1 MKKHFIPAILLVLSC
16 MCFSQVVIDT
26 PYVVGTWRGF
36 TAGAVS
42 YTFDD
47 GCANQFTVAV
57 PMFNAKNFYL
67 TLFTV
72 VTGGLF
78 PGWAKVDTA
87 AAHGHEVASHTMTHT
102 SLQGMAAV
110 TQNSELK
117 NSKDS
122 INKYIP
128 GRQCITMAYPY
139 CNRGTDS
146 ICAKYYIAGRTCS
159 GQIVPKNPTNFMDIS
174 SFLCGPEYG
183 GATTTAALNTLANN
197 AANSN
202 GWCVYLF
209 HGVENDG
216 GYSPIS
222 TAALQG
228 NVDYMSAN
236 SGRYWVETFGNV
248 TRYIKE
254 RNASSVR
261 GVSRTADSITLRV
274 TDTLND
280 TVFNYPIS
288 IRRPLPAG
296 WTTPAV
302 LQGGIPLTAQFKDS
316 NSIRY
321 VTFDAVPDRGNVLIL
336 RNGTGVK
343 MQEPDLS
350 GTGNLKVW
358 FNRDGLAFSLP
369 ASAGLILDISLYDL
383 KGAQIADMK
392 VNRKGRDV
400 GSIRLPGTIAKCALY
415 VVRISDGRLSWSK
428 QCFPQ

>member
-1 MKKHFIPAILLVLSC
+1 
-16 MCFSQVVIDT
+16 
-26 PYVVGTWRGF
+26 
-36 TAGAVS
+36 
-42 YTFDD
+42 
-47 GCANQFTVAV
+47 
-57 PMFNAKNFYL
+57 MFNAKNFHL

-72 VTGGLF
+72 VTGGMF
-78 PGWAKVDTA
+78 PGWSVLQSA
-87 AAHGHEVASHTMTHT
+87 AANGHEIASHTMTHI
-102 SLQGMAAV
+102 SLQGATAA
-110 TQNSELK
+110 TQNYELK

-122 INKYIP
+122 INKYVP

-248 TRYIKE
+248 TRYIME
-254 RNASSVR
+254 RNAASVR
-261 GVSRTADSITLRV
+261 GVSRTVDSITLRV
-274 TDTLND
+274 TDTLAD
-280 TVFNYPIS
+280 SIFNYPIS
-288 IRRPLPAG
+288 IRRPLPSG

-336 RNGTGVK
+336 RNGTGV
-343 MQEPDLS
+343 QRYNAVAAAASDVE
-350 GTGNLKVW
+350 VW
-358 FNRDGLAFSLP
+358 FNRTGLMFSVP
-369 ASAGLILDISLYDL
+369 AAARSQLDIALYDL
-383 KGAQIADMK
+383 KGALIMDVKASRGTSG
-392 VNRKGRDV
+392 VGRV
-400 GSIRLPGTIAKCALY
+400 RLREAVTRPGLY
-415 VVRISDGRLSWSK
+415 IVRISDGQSWWSIRCLM
-428 QCFPQ
+428 Q

>member
-1 MKKHFIPAILLVLSC
+1 MKKLKTAAVILVSAGI
-16 MCFSQVVIDT
+16 CFSQIVIDT
-26 PYVVGTWRGF
+26 PYTVGTWRGF
-36 TAGAVS
+36 CPAAVS

-47 GCANQFTVAV
+47 GCAKQFTVAV
-57 PMFNAKNFYL
+57 PMFNAKGFKL

-78 PGWAKVDTA
+78 PGWSVLQSA
-87 AAHGHEVASHTMTHT
+87 AANGHEIASHTMTHI
-102 SLQGMAAV
+102 SLQGATAA
-110 TQNSELK
+110 TQDYELK

-122 INKYIP
+122 INKYVP

-146 ICAKYYIAGRTCS
+146 ICARYYIAGRTCS

-197 AANSN
+197 AANQN

-248 TRYIKE
+248 ARYIKE
-254 RNASSVR
+254 RNAASVR

-280 TVFNYPIS
+280 TIYNYPLT
-288 IRRPLPAG
+288 IRRPLPSG

-302 LQGGIPLTAQFKDS
+302 LQGGIPLAAQFKDS
-316 NSIRY
+316 NSTRY

-336 RNGTGVK
+336 RSGTGVQK
-343 MQEPDLS
+343 LEYGKAAAGDL
-350 GTGNLKVW
+350 NVW
-358 FNRDGLAFSLP
+358 FHRTNLMFSVP
-369 ASAGLILDISLYDL
+369 ASTGEQLDIALYNL
-383 KGAQIADMK
+383 KGARTAHFK
-392 VNRKGRDV
+392 VNRKSIDV
-400 GSIRLPGTIAKCALY
+400 VCIKVPNAITRHGMSILQVTDGKAL
-415 VVRISDGRLSWSK
+415 WSK
-428 QCFPQ
+428 QLFPQ